1 MMMVMGD
8 TLKVIVK
15 MGPLFSDLSQLH
27 QLIHLKFG
35 VDFSEVKD
43 ELLRST
49 FFGATELLTCSGA
62 AHAHHLSLSD

>member
-43 ELLRST
+43 E
-49 FFGATELLTCSGA
+49 FPQEHVFWCN
-62 AHAHHLSLSD
+62 